1 MKAKWIRHAIVVPL
15 IVLTSQLSA
24 PTAGA
29 SHAWGTY
36 HWARAANPFTL
47 QLGRNLSGTWPS
59 YLATTSSDWSASAV
73 LDTAVVTGGTNA
85 RRCTAT
91 AGRVEVC
98 NSLYGQ
104 TGWVGLASVWSSAD
118 SHITQA
124 TVKLNDT
131 YFSTAKYNTPAWRN
145 LVMCQ
150 EVGHTFGLD
159 HQDVAYDNPNLN
171 TCMDYTNDPSSNQH
185 PNAHDYD
192 ELALIYGHV
201 DSSTTVAAASASSAN
216 AGAAADLNRQDTWG
230 RAVRYSQTGRAIAFE
245 RDLGGG
251 EKEFTFVIW
260 AE

>member
-1 MKAKWIRHAIVVPL
+1 
-15 IVLTSQLSA
+15 
-24 PTAGA
+24 
-29 SHAWGTY
+29 
-36 HWARAANPFTL
+36 
-47 QLGRNLSGTWPS
+47 
-59 YLATTSSDWSASAV
+59 
-73 LDTAVVTGGTNA
+73 LDTAVVAGRTNG
-85 RRCTAT
+85 RRCAAT
-91 AGRVEVC
+91 TGRVEVC

-104 TGWVGLASVWSSAD
+104 TGWLGVASVWSSAG
-118 SHITQA
+118 SHITQG

-150 EVGHTFGLD
+150 EVGHTLGLD
-159 HQDVAYDNPNLN
+159 HQDVTYDTPNLG
-171 TCMDYTNDPSSNQH
+171 TCMDYTNDPSTNQH

-192 ELALIYGHV
+192 ELALIYDHF
-201 DSSTTVAAASASSAN
+201 DSSTTVAASSAN